1 VYLGALYAFFNKV
14 HLTYQKKKIVLVE
27 ATFEK
32 VLHEGSTKENLF
44 GEVLSIEG

>member
-1 VYLGALYAFFNKV
+1 
-14 HLTYQKKKIVLVE
+14 VE